1 MMDGLSLLTPKEV
14 ISLAF
19 AISLS
24 IADDLSL
31 EEQFAIGTFL
41 ISIGTLL
48 NNIAAQRV
56 FLNSL
61 QPATTN
67 TEIKELKKD
76 VQGLKKDLQ
85 KLNDMIHSLSAQTN
99 PTLKPIK

>member
-31 EEQFAIGTFL
+31 EEQFA
-41 ISIGTLL
+41 IGTLL

-76 VQGLKKDLQ
+76 VQGLKKGLQ